1 MLPTILSRCFFIL
14 FRPVTDYTMQL
25 CMKEYVIE
33 EKHWEFLQY
42 LLSNAPY
49 HLIAKKDIIYE
60 YINVSEELSHIS
72 RKEDFLEKLHL
83 LTEKDPNSFFDIHSD
98 SPEFAIRTILFP
110 FYQILY
116 HFILLIERKQI
127 LYPIYI
133 PYKMLIKS
141 CKLDNII

>member
-1 MLPTILSRCFFIL
+1 
-14 FRPVTDYTMQL
+14 MQL

-83 LTEKDPNSFFDIHSD
+83 LTEKDPNSFLIFTVILLNLPLGQSF
-98 SPEFAIRTILFP
+98 SLSIRYSIILF
-110 FYQILY
+110 
-116 HFILLIERKQI
+116 
-127 LYPIYI
+127 
-133 PYKMLIKS
+133 S
-141 CKLDNII
+141 